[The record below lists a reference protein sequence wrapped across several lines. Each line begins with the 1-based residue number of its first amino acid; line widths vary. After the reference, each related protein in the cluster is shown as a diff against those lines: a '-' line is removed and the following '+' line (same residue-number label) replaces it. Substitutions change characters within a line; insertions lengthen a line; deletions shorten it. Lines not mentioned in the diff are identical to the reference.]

1 MKLTINTVFRR
12 LAGLLAIVAT
22 LAGCAS
28 DAAKLPPPKAEVSYI
43 DTAAFDRSLT
53 SSLGANLERVEVPVD
68 DRISP
73 IAIPDRLNKWLA
85 AVDAGGGSV
94 QVKQVEADK
103 EKTRGFP
110 LVLLGLAVEVVRML
124 RGNPEEKLYQPAA
137 NYDADILVRQGP
149 NGERVIERVVLHRKE
164 AR

>member
-1 MKLTINTVFRR
+1 MRPSRKAVFPW
-12 LAGLLAIVAT
+12 LAGLLLVAVM

-28 DAAKLPPPKAEVSYI
+28 DAAKLPPPKPEIAYI

-53 SSLGANLERVEVPVD
+53 SSLGANLDRVEVPVD

-94 QVKQVEADK
+94 QVKQVETDK
-103 EKTRGFP
+103 GKSRGFP
-110 LVLLGLAVEVVRML
+110 LVLIGLAVEVVRML
-124 RGNPEEKLYQPAA
+124 RANPEEKLYQPAA
-137 NYDADILVRQGP
+137 NYDADIFVRQGP
-149 NGERVIERVVLHRKE
+149 NGERVIERVVLRRKE
-164 AR
+164 VR